1 MVKIR
6 SYSPVPYK
14 FSASHLNL
22 SVNVGISIY
31 LIQLLINMFKN
42 ILIIGISL
50 KYGIYSMKRRVNS
63 YFVKEITA

>member
-6 SYSPVPYK
+6 SYSSVPYK

-22 SVNVGISIY
+22 SINVGISIY
-31 LIQLLINMFKN
+31 LIQLLINMLKN
-42 ILIIGISL
+42 IFIRGTSL
-50 KYGIYSMKRRVNS
+50 KYGICSMKRSVNS